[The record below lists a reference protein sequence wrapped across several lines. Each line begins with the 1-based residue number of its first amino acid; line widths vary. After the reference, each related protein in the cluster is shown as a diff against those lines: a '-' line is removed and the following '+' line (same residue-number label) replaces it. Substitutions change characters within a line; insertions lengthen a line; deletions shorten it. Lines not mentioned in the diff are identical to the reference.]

1 MTNQLLCE
9 IIHIETMAKGAKM
22 KVLAS
27 FLFVT
32 DAANYIE
39 KHNLDAIID
48 KNIFTGKYDVLE
60 CK

>member
-1 MTNQLLCE
+1 
-9 IIHIETMAKGAKM
+9 M

-27 FLFVT
+27 FLFLSV
-32 DAANYIE
+32 AWKYIE
-39 KHNLDAIID
+39 TRELDAIVE

>member
-1 MTNQLLCE
+1 MG
-9 IIHIETMAKGAKM
+9 IETMAKGAKM

-27 FLFVT
+27 FLFVI

-39 KHNLDAIID
+39 EHNLDAIVD

>member
-1 MTNQLLCE
+1 MTITLPYE
-9 IIHIETMAKGAKM
+9 IMGIETMAKGAKM

-27 FLFVT
+27 FLFVI

-39 KHNLDAIID
+39 EHNLDAIVD

>member
-1 MTNQLLCE
+1 
-9 IIHIETMAKGAKM
+9 M

-32 DAANYIE
+32 DAADYIE

-60 CK
+60 CR